1 MLLNPYRFALLL
13 MALTAAGAF
22 FLTTFFVILDDA
34 GSLIVMEALDVVA
47 VDVDALPE
55 LPADAVLA
63 LGPSWRSFFSLFL
76 ARVRR
81 FELMVD
87 IY

>member
-1 MLLNPYRFALLL
+1 

-63 LGPSWRSFFSLFL
+63 LGPS
-76 ARVRR
+76 
-81 FELMVD
+81 
-87 IY
+87 